1 MEESGERGGG
11 CGSVRGGGSMEPMS
25 TPLNARPVSEVREG
39 ADALR
44 RAVSSVVHLSDEVMD
59 TVLVTLFAG
68 GHLLLHDVPGV
79 GKTTL
84 ARALA
89 TATGGTVGRIQFT
102 PDLLPGDVTGVS
114 IWRNDR
120 SEFEF
125 HPGPVFANVVVADE
139 INRASPKTQSALL
152 EAMAEQ
158 TVTVD
163 GETRALPRPFLVM
176 ATQNPVEMEGTYAL
190 PEAQRDRFTCETS
203 LGYPTR
209 AAEMAMLG
217 EQATADPLAAL
228 RPVMTVE
235 QLRELVAGAQR
246 VHASE
251 GLRGYVVDLIAATRE
266 HPDVVLGASPRSS
279 LQLLRAAS
287 AHAAVQG
294 HDAVTP
300 DDVQRVAPWVL
311 AHRLILEHDV
321 DAQRLVAQ
329 VLSSVPVHRPG
340 A

>member
-1 MEESGERGGG
+1 
-11 CGSVRGGGSMEPMS
+11 MS
-25 TPLNARPVSEVREG
+25 TPFTSRSVSDVRTG

-44 RAVSSVVHLSDEVMD
+44 RAVSSVVHLDEEVLD
-59 TVLVTLFAG
+59 TVLVTLLSG

-114 IWRNDR
+114 VWRADA

-163 GETRALPRPFLVM
+163 GTTRRLPEPFLVM
-176 ATQNPVEMEGTYAL
+176 ATQNPIEMEGTYAL
-190 PEAQRDRFTCETS
+190 PEAQRDRFACETS
-203 LGYPTR
+203 LGYPSR
-209 AAEMAMLG
+209 EAEIAMLD
-217 EQATADPLAAL
+217 EQAGDDPLTRL
-228 RPVMTVE
+228 QPVMSVDD
-235 QLRELVAGAQR
+235 LHDLVHAARR
-246 VHASE
+246 VHASPA
-251 GLRGYVVDLIAATRE
+251 LRGYVVDLVHATRTSR
-266 HPDVVLGASPRSS
+266 DVVLGASPRSS
-279 LQLLRAAS
+279 LHLLRTAS
-287 AHAAVQG
+287 AHAALQG
-294 HDAVTP
+294 RDAVTP
-300 DDVQRVAPWVL
+300 DDVQRVAPWCL
-311 AHRLILEHDV
+311 THRLIVEHDV
-321 DAQRLVAQ
+321 AARDVVRGI
-329 VLSSVPVHRPG
+329 LSAVPVHRAG

>member
-1 MEESGERGGG
+1 
-11 CGSVRGGGSMEPMS
+11 MS
-25 TPLNARPVSEVREG
+25 TPFPSRSVSDVRAG

-44 RAVSSVVHLSDEVMD
+44 RAVSSVVHLNEEVLD
-59 TVLVTLFAG
+59 TVLVTLLSG

-89 TATGGTVGRIQFT
+89 TASGGSVGRIQFT

-114 IWRNDR
+114 VWRADR

-139 INRASPKTQSALL
+139 VNRASPKTQSALL
-152 EAMAEQ
+152 EAMAEH

-163 GETRALPRPFLVM
+163 GVTRPLPQPFLVM
-176 ATQNPVEMEGTYAL
+176 ATQNPIEMEGTYAL

-209 AAEMAMLG
+209 EAEMAMLG
-217 EQATADPLAAL
+217 EQTGDDPLAQL
-228 RPVMTVE
+228 RPVMGVDD
-235 QLRELVAGAQR
+235 LRSLVATARQ

-251 GLRGYVVDLIAATRE
+251 GLRGYVVDLVAATRRS
-266 HPDVVLGASPRSS
+266 PDVVLGASPRSS
-279 LQLLRAAS
+279 LHLLRAAT
-287 AHAAVQG
+287 AHAALQG
-294 HDAVTP
+294 RDAATP
-300 DDVQRVAPWVL
+300 DDVQRVAPWTL
-311 AHRLILEHDV
+311 PHRLIVEHDV
-321 DAQRLVAQ
+321 DSTELVRRI
-329 VLSSVPVHRPG
+329 LGSVQVHRTS

>member
-1 MEESGERGGG
+1 
-11 CGSVRGGGSMEPMS
+11 MS
-25 TPLNARPVSEVREG
+25 TPHVSRSVSDVRAG

-44 RAVSSVVHLSDEVMD
+44 RAVASVVHLDEEVLD
-59 TVLVTLFAG
+59 TVLVTLLSG

-89 TATGGTVGRIQFT
+89 TATGGSVGRIQFT
-102 PDLLPGDVTGVS
+102 PDLLPGDVTGMSV
-114 IWRNDR
+114 WRADR
-120 SEFEF
+120 SEFEY

-163 GETRALPRPFLVM
+163 GVTRPLPQPFLVM
-176 ATQNPVEMEGTYAL
+176 ATQNPIEMEGTYAL

-209 AAEMAMLG
+209 SAEVAMLD
-217 EQATADPLAAL
+217 EQTGDDPLARL
-228 RPVMTVE
+228 RPVMGVE
-235 QLRELVAGAQR
+235 DLRPLVAAARR
-246 VHASE
+246 VHSSE
-251 GLRGYVVDLIAATRE
+251 GLRGYVVDLVAATRTA
-266 HPDVVLGASPRSS
+266 PDVVLGASPRSS
-279 LQLLRAAS
+279 LHLLRAAS
-287 AHAAVQG
+287 AHAALQG
-294 HDAVTP
+294 RDAVTP
-300 DDVQRVAPWVL
+300 DDVQRVAPWTL
-311 AHRLILEHDV
+311 PHRLIVEHDV
-321 DAQRLVAQ
+321 DAKALVRQ
-329 VLSSVPVHRPG
+329 ILGSVQVHRTG